1 MFFQMTF
8 RINSA
13 KSIGSNYKSQT
24 HTKRL
29 MNEKSRVAGGSAR
42 AQLPTEVRR
51 TLVAETK
58 AAALPHTHE
67 YPVALTPRPVVV
79 RLQKTVYKLILTA
92 KSKLVYKPSCRHFW
106 FLLQYNYCGTW
117 LIRNLL

>member
-1 MFFQMTF
+1 MTF

-42 AQLPTEVRR
+42 AQLPTKVRR
-51 TLVAETK
+51 TLVAKTK
-58 AAALPHTHE
+58 AAALPQTHE

-92 KSKLVYKPSCRHFW
+92 KSKLVYKPSCRHFC
-106 FLLQYNYCGTW
+106 FLLQYNCSGTW